1 MKNVRKNIN
10 KKCAQDPE
18 VPEAVK
24 QFESLVSDGAGEK
37 DKNDLCSLIGEK
49 DKYYLS
55 KAKFI
60 KTVGEK
66 YVCIYNCN

>member
-1 MKNVRKNIN
+1 MFVKNTN

-37 DKNDLCSLIGEK
+37 DRNDLSLT
-49 DKYYLS
+49 
-55 KAKFI
+55 KFI

-66 YVCIYNCN
+66 YVCIYIFN